1 MLPLFPVFISLQN
14 NKLLPYY
21 VLQVTS
27 SFVQYHHALKDL
39 NKFDEFQFV
48 AIIMMLKA
56 QIVLSWPVGTPVGW
70 FLCSF
75 DSMLG
80 YM

>member
-1 MLPLFPVFISLQN
+1 MVPLFPVFVSLQN

-21 VLQVTS
+21 ALQVTR
-27 SFVQYHHALKDL
+27 SFFQYHHELTDL

-56 QIVLSWPVGTPVGW
+56 QIVLSLASGNPCGLASV
-70 FLCSF
+70 FF
-75 DSMLG
+75 
-80 YM
+80 

>member
-48 AIIMMLKA
+48 AIIMMLSRLKLSCLG
-56 QIVLSWPVGTPVGW
+56 QWEPLWVGFCVLLTA
-70 FLCSF
+70 C
-75 DSMLG
+75 
-80 YM
+80 